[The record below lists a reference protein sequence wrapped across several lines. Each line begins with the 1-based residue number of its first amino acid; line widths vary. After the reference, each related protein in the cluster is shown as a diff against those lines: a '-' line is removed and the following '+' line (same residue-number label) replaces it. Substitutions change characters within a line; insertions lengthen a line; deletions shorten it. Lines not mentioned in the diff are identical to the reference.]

1 MRTYFEIGP
10 TPVEENAA
18 QMGEAD
24 DFAAQNL
31 IETRVYMHQLMRM
44 FPTAEFKVKAFPYEY
59 DFYREVVVM
68 YDDDN
73 EDDVNLVWKIEAESP
88 LRWDDIALVELK
100 NTSYRHLQ

>member
-1 MRTYFEIGP
+1 MRTYFELGP

-44 FPTAEFKVKAFPYEY
+44 FPEAEFKVKAFPYEY
-59 DFYREVVVM
+59 DSYREVVVV
-68 YDDDN
+68 YDDDD
-73 EDDVNLVWKIEAESP
+73 EDDVNLTLKIEADTP
-88 LRWDDIALVELK
+88 LRWDDIALAELK
-100 NTSYRHLQ
+100 NTNYRHL